1 MLNLP
6 NKPFPVI
13 QKFLRENE
21 ILVYRYMVWAI
32 YHAIKSDETKAELFS
47 FAGGDNIAVVQ
58 YADYEKV
65 LLDGIEKFTTAE
77 DTAYVALTYQILDK
91 LRVEQ
96 FLNEKPTE

>member
-13 QKFLRENE
+13 QKFLRDNE

-32 YHAIKSDETKAELFS
+32 YHAIKSNQHKADLFS
-47 FAGGDNIAVVQ
+47 FADGTNIAVVQ
-58 YADYEKV
+58 SKDYEKV
-65 LLDGIEKFTTAE
+65 LLDAIDRFIATE
-77 DTAYVALTYQILDK
+77 DEPYLTLTYQILDK